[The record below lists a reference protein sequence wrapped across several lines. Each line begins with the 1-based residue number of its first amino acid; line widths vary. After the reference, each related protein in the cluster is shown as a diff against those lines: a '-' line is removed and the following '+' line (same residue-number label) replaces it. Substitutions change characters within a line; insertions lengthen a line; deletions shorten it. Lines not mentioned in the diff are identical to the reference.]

1 MKRKVLLCALAALTL
16 MCSTRPAAA
25 LLSNERGTVIEATS
39 RMPIINVTIPTS
51 AEVYINPFQLPLE
64 IDGESRREQII
75 CSPAIIASA
84 SDVPLKVGV
93 TVTGAVKEGSDMT
106 LAAAPT
112 GGTGTSKSAF
122 VYFEIVQSDWDYVRN
137 GLWAAAYD
145 PAKHIAVD
153 ARAAQTK
160 TDLVTLSPLNK
171 YGEIA
176 KGGYAQ
182 FRLAGDAVR
191 KPTNEWNTNDGINV
205 TVAFTF
211 TPVSYVNP

>member
-1 MKRKVLLCALAALTL
+1 MKRKVLLCAVLALTL
-16 MCSTRPAAA
+16 LCSTQPAAA

-39 RMPIINVTIPTS
+39 RMPVISVIVPTS
-51 AEVYINPFQLPLE
+51 AEVYINPFQLPIV
-64 IDGESRREQII
+64 IDSESRREQIV
-75 CSPAIIASA
+75 CTPAVIASV
-84 SDVPLKVGV
+84 SDIPLKVGV
-93 TVTGAVKEGSDMT
+93 TVTGAIKEGSDMT

-145 PAKHIAVD
+145 PAKHIRIVSGVS
-153 ARAAQTK
+153 QTM
-160 TDLVTLSPLNK
+160 TDMLTLEPLNK

-182 FRLAGDAVR
+182 FRLTGDAVR
-191 KPTNEWNTNDGINV
+191 KPTNEWNEKDGMDV

-211 TPVSYVNP
+211 TPVSYVQP